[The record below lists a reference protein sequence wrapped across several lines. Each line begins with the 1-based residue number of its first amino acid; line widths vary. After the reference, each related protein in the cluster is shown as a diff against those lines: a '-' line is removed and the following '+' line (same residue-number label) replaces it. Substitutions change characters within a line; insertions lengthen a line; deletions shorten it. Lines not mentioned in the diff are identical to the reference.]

1 MVYVSLAWIKNAD
14 WYHKTQ
20 FIQKERA
27 DKTQEL
33 LNDAFIIV
41 KDMADEM
48 TVLENNINKYK
59 IATIVAGTV
68 TLISIIF
75 HVYNMYLWR
84 EIIK

>member
-1 MVYVSLAWIKNAD
+1 MTN
-14 WYHKTQ
+14 
-20 FIQKERA
+20 E
-27 DKTQEL
+27 
-33 LNDAFIIV
+33 
-41 KDMADEM
+41 MA
-48 TVLENNINKYK
+48 VLENTINNYK